1 MSDQHPEL
9 DLATL
14 PIGKFYIGGRW
25 VDPSQNNMISVISP
39 DSEKVIAQVAEA
51 AEYDID
57 KAVAAA
63 REAFD
68 KGPWPKMAVEERN
81 EWVRKLSAAIVARTE
96 ELGLCWT
103 YQIGMPYNVARIFAP
118 FLTNAMDQYIEI
130 AENMDFVEQREIAG
144 EGTGFLVYEPVGVV
158 AAIAPWNVPINT
170 MLNKVGP
177 ALVAGCSVIMKPAPE
192 TPLEAYIIAQCA
204 DEIGLPAG
212 VLNLVCAHREISDYL
227 VRRSD
232 VDKVSFTGSVAAGQR
247 IASVCGERI
256 ARCSLELGGKS
267 PAIVLDD
274 YDLDMVAKMLIDGI
288 CSIAGQNC
296 ALLSRVLV
304 SRKRHDELVGKMK
317 DIAEAVKI
325 GHAFDEDTVIGP
337 VAMKRQLE
345 RIEGLIAAGVAE
357 GANLVSGGKRPAHL
371 DKGYFMEPTIFANV
385 SNDMRIAQE
394 EIFGP
399 VICVIPYDDLDEA
412 IAIANDSD
420 FGLSGA
426 VFTNDLEKAYHV
438 ARSVRTGTM
447 GQNGPRNDFTI
458 GFGGFKKSGLG
469 REGGVAGLKAFLEPK
484 TVLLDGVPEG
494 LRVG

>member
-9 DLATL
+9 DLREL
-14 PIGKFYIGGRW
+14 PVDKFYIGGKW
-25 VDPSQNNMISVISP
+25 VEPHESNRIAVVSP
-39 DSEKVIAQVAEA
+39 DTEEVIAHVAEA
-51 AEYDID
+51 TDADVD
-57 KAVAAA
+57 QAVAAA

-81 EWVRKLSAAIVARTE
+81 DWVRKLSAAIVARTE

-103 YQIGMPYNVARIFAP
+103 YQIGMPYNVAKMFAP

-177 ALVAGCSVIMKPAPE
+177 ALVAGCTVIMKPAPE
-192 TPLEAYIIAQCA
+192 TPLEAYIMAQCA
-204 DEIGLPAG
+204 EEIGLPKG
-212 VLNLVCAHREISDYL
+212 VLNLICAHREVSDYL
-227 VRRSD
+227 VRRPG

-267 PAIVLDD
+267 PAIILDD
-274 YDLDMVAKMLIDGI
+274 YDLDTVAKMMIDGI

-304 SRKRHDELVGKMK
+304 SRERHDELVGKMK
-317 DIAEAVKI
+317 DIAEGVKI
-325 GHAFDEDTVIGP
+325 GHAFDENTIIGP

-345 RIEGLIAAGVAE
+345 RIEELIAAGVAE
-357 GANLVSGGKRPAHL
+357 GATLASGGKRPSHL

-385 SNDMRIAQE
+385 TSDMRIAQE

-399 VICVIPYDDLDEA
+399 VICVIPYDDLANA
-412 IAIANDSD
+412 IDIANDSQ

-458 GFGGFKKSGLG
+458 GFGGFKKSGIG
-469 REGGVAGLKAFLEPK
+469 REGGVAGLKAFLEAK
-484 TVLLDGVPEG
+484 TVLLDGIPDT
-494 LRVG
+494 L

>member
-9 DLATL
+9 DLREL
-14 PIGKFYIGGRW
+14 PVDKFYIGGKW
-25 VDPSQNNMISVISP
+25 VEPHESNRIAVVSP
-39 DSEKVIAQVAEA
+39 DTEEVIAHVAEA
-51 AEYDID
+51 TDADVD
-57 KAVAAA
+57 QAVAAA

-81 EWVRKLSAAIVARTE
+81 DWVRKLSAAIVARTE

-103 YQIGMPYNVARIFAP
+103 YQIGMPYNVAKMFAP
-118 FLTNAMDQYIEI
+118 FLTSAMDQYIEI

-177 ALVAGCSVIMKPAPE
+177 ALVAGCTVIMKPAPE
-192 TPLEAYIIAQCA
+192 TPLEAYIMAQCA
-204 DEIGLPAG
+204 EEIGLPKG
-212 VLNLVCAHREISDYL
+212 VLNLICAHREVSDYL
-227 VRRSD
+227 VRRPG

-267 PAIVLDD
+267 PAIILDD
-274 YDLDMVAKMLIDGI
+274 YDLDTVAKMMIDGI

-304 SRKRHDELVGKMK
+304 SRERHDELVGKMK
-317 DIAEAVKI
+317 DIAEGVKI
-325 GHAFDEDTVIGP
+325 GHAFDENTIIGP

-345 RIEGLIAAGVAE
+345 RIEELIAAGVAE
-357 GANLVSGGKRPAHL
+357 GATLASGGKRPSHL

-385 SNDMRIAQE
+385 TSDMRIAQE

-399 VICVIPYDDLDEA
+399 VICVIPYDDLAHA
-412 IAIANDSD
+412 IDIANDSQ

-458 GFGGFKKSGLG
+458 GFGGFKKSGIG
-469 REGGVAGLKAFLEPK
+469 REGGVAGLKAFLEAK
-484 TVLLDGVPEG
+484 TVLLDGIPDT
-494 LRVG
+494 L

>member
-9 DLATL
+9 DLREL
-14 PIGKFYIGGRW
+14 PVDKFYIGGKW
-25 VDPSQNNMISVISP
+25 VEPHESNRIAVVSP
-39 DSEKVIAQVAEA
+39 DTEEVIAHVAEA
-51 AEYDID
+51 TDADVD
-57 KAVAAA
+57 QAVTAA

-81 EWVRKLSAAIVARTE
+81 DWVRKLSAAIVARTE

-103 YQIGMPYNVARIFAP
+103 YQIGMPYNVAKMFAP

-177 ALVAGCSVIMKPAPE
+177 ALVAGCTVIMKPAPE
-192 TPLEAYIIAQCA
+192 TPLEAYIMAQCA
-204 DEIGLPAG
+204 EEIGLPKG
-212 VLNLVCAHREISDYL
+212 VLNLICAHREVSDYL
-227 VRRSD
+227 VRRPG

-247 IASVCGERI
+247 IASVCGGRI

-267 PAIVLDD
+267 PAIILDD
-274 YDLDMVAKMLIDGI
+274 YDLDTVAKMMIDGI

-304 SRKRHDELVGKMK
+304 SRERHDELVGKMK
-317 DIAEAVKI
+317 DIAEGVKI
-325 GHAFDEDTVIGP
+325 GHAFDENTIIGP

-345 RIEGLIAAGVAE
+345 RIEELIAAGVAE
-357 GANLVSGGKRPAHL
+357 GATLASGGKRPSHL

-385 SNDMRIAQE
+385 TSDMRIAQE

-399 VICVIPYDDLDEA
+399 VICVIPYDDLAHA
-412 IAIANDSD
+412 IDIANDSQ

-458 GFGGFKKSGLG
+458 GFGGFKKSGIG
-469 REGGVAGLKAFLEPK
+469 REGGVAGLKAFLEAK
-484 TVLLDGVPEG
+484 TVLLDGIPDT
-494 LRVG
+494 L

>member
-1 MSDQHPEL
+1 MSDQHPQL
-9 DLATL
+9 DLTEL
-14 PIGKFYIGGRW
+14 PIDQFYIGGKW
-25 VDPSQNNMISVISP
+25 VEPHQSKRIAVVSP
-39 DSEKVIAQVAEA
+39 DTEEVIAHVAEA
-51 AEYDID
+51 AEYDVD
-57 KAVAAA
+57 RAVAAA

-68 KGPWPKMAVEERN
+68 KGAWPKMAVKERT

-96 ELGLCWT
+96 ELGLFWT
-103 YQIGMPYNVARIFAP
+103 YQIGMPYNVAKMFAP

-130 AENMDFVEQREIAG
+130 AENMNFVEQREIAG

-177 ALVAGCSVIMKPAPE
+177 ALVAGCTVIMKPAPE
-192 TPLEAYIIAQCA
+192 TPLEAYIMAQCA
-204 DEIGLPAG
+204 DEIGLPKG
-212 VLNLVCAHREISDYL
+212 VLNLICAHREVSDYL
-227 VRRSD
+227 VRRPG

-267 PAIVLDD
+267 PAIILDD
-274 YDLDMVAKMLIDGI
+274 YDLDTVAKMMIDGI

-304 SRKRHDELVGKMK
+304 SRERHDELVNKMTE
-317 DIAEAVKI
+317 IAEGVKI

-345 RIEGLIAAGVAE
+345 RIEELIATGVAE
-357 GANLVSGGKRPAHL
+357 GATLASGGKRPVHL

-385 SNDMRIAQE
+385 TSDMRIAQE

-399 VICVIPYDDLDEA
+399 VICVIPYDDLDHA
-412 IAIANDSD
+412 IEIANDSQ

-447 GQNGPRNDFTI
+447 GQNGPRNDFSI
-458 GFGGFKKSGLG
+458 GFGGFKKSGIG
-469 REGGVAGLKAFLEPK
+469 REGGVAGLKAFMEAK
-484 TVLLDGVPEG
+484 TVLLDGIPEA
-494 LRVG
+494 L

>member
-9 DLATL
+9 DLREL
-14 PIGKFYIGGRW
+14 PVDKFYIGGKW
-25 VDPSQNNMISVISP
+25 VEPHESNRIAVVSP
-39 DSEKVIAQVAEA
+39 DTEEVIAHVAEA
-51 AEYDID
+51 TDADVD
-57 KAVAAA
+57 QAVAAA

-81 EWVRKLSAAIVARTE
+81 DWVRKLSAAIVARTE

-103 YQIGMPYNVARIFAP
+103 YQIGMPYNVAKMFAP

-177 ALVAGCSVIMKPAPE
+177 ALVAGCTVIMKPAPE
-192 TPLEAYIIAQCA
+192 TPLEAYIMAQCA
-204 DEIGLPAG
+204 EEIGLPKG
-212 VLNLVCAHREISDYL
+212 VLNLICAHREVSDYL
-227 VRRSD
+227 VRRPG

-267 PAIVLDD
+267 PAIILDD
-274 YDLDMVAKMLIDGI
+274 YDLDTVAKMMVDGI

-304 SRKRHDELVGKMK
+304 SRERHDELVGKMK
-317 DIAEAVKI
+317 DIAEGVKI
-325 GHAFDEDTVIGP
+325 GHAFDENTIIGP

-345 RIEGLIAAGVAE
+345 RIEELIAAGVAE
-357 GANLVSGGKRPAHL
+357 GATLASGGKRPSHL

-385 SNDMRIAQE
+385 TSDMRIAQE

-399 VICVIPYDDLDEA
+399 VICVIPYDDLAHA
-412 IAIANDSD
+412 IDIANDSQ

-458 GFGGFKKSGLG
+458 GFGGFKKSGIG
-469 REGGVAGLKAFLEPK
+469 REGGVAGLKAFLEAK
-484 TVLLDGVPEG
+484 TVLLDGIPET
-494 LRVG
+494 L

>member
-9 DLATL
+9 DLREL
-14 PIGKFYIGGRW
+14 PVDKFYIGGKW
-25 VDPSQNNMISVISP
+25 VEPHESNRIAVVSP
-39 DSEKVIAQVAEA
+39 DTEEVIAHVAEA
-51 AEYDID
+51 TDADVD
-57 KAVAAA
+57 HAVAAA

-81 EWVRKLSAAIVARTE
+81 DWVRKLSAAIVARTE

-103 YQIGMPYNVARIFAP
+103 YQIGMPYNVAKMFAP

-177 ALVAGCSVIMKPAPE
+177 ALVAGCTVIMKPAPE
-192 TPLEAYIIAQCA
+192 TPLEAYIMAQCA
-204 DEIGLPAG
+204 EEIGLPKG
-212 VLNLVCAHREISDYL
+212 VLNLICAHREVSDYL
-227 VRRSD
+227 VRRPG

-267 PAIVLDD
+267 PAIILDD
-274 YDLDMVAKMLIDGI
+274 YDLDTVAKMMIDGI

-304 SRKRHDELVGKMK
+304 SRERHDELVGKMK
-317 DIAEAVKI
+317 DIAEGVKI
-325 GHAFDEDTVIGP
+325 GHAFDENTIIGP

-345 RIEGLIAAGVAE
+345 RIEELIAAGVAE
-357 GANLVSGGKRPAHL
+357 GATLASGGKRPSHL

-385 SNDMRIAQE
+385 TSDMRIAQE

-399 VICVIPYDDLDEA
+399 VICVIPYDDLAHA
-412 IAIANDSD
+412 IDIANDSQ

-458 GFGGFKKSGLG
+458 GFGGFKKSGIG

-484 TVLLDGVPEG
+484 TVLLDGIPET
-494 LRVG
+494 L

>member
-9 DLATL
+9 DLKEL
-14 PIGKFYIGGRW
+14 PVDKFYIGGKW
-25 VDPSQNNMISVISP
+25 VEPHESNRIAVVSP
-39 DSEKVIAQVAEA
+39 DTEEVIAHVAEA
-51 AEYDID
+51 TEADVD
-57 KAVAAA
+57 QAVAAA

-68 KGPWPKMAVEERN
+68 KGPWPKMAVKERN
-81 EWVRKLSAAIVARTE
+81 DWVRKLSAAIVARTE

-103 YQIGMPYNVARIFAP
+103 YQIGMPYNVAKMFAP

-177 ALVAGCSVIMKPAPE
+177 ALVAGCTVIMKPAPE
-192 TPLEAYIIAQCA
+192 TPLEAYIMAQCA
-204 DEIGLPAG
+204 EEIGLPKG
-212 VLNLVCAHREISDYL
+212 VLNLICAHREVSDYL
-227 VRRSD
+227 VRRPG

-267 PAIVLDD
+267 PAIILDD
-274 YDLDMVAKMLIDGI
+274 YDLDTVAKMMIDGI

-304 SRKRHDELVGKMK
+304 SRERHDELVGKMK
-317 DIAEAVKI
+317 DIAEGVKI
-325 GHAFDEDTVIGP
+325 GHAFDENTIIGP

-345 RIEGLIAAGVAE
+345 RIEELIAAGVAE
-357 GANLVSGGKRPAHL
+357 GATLASGGKRPSHL

-385 SNDMRIAQE
+385 TSDMRIAQE

-399 VICVIPYDDLDEA
+399 VICVIPYDDLAHA
-412 IAIANDSD
+412 IDIANDSQ

-458 GFGGFKKSGLG
+458 GFGGFKKSGIG
-469 REGGVAGLKAFLEPK
+469 REGGVAGLKAFLEAK
-484 TVLLDGVPEG
+484 TVLLDGIPDT
-494 LRVG
+494 L

>member
-9 DLATL
+9 DLREL
-14 PIGKFYIGGRW
+14 PVDKFYIGGKW
-25 VDPSQNNMISVISP
+25 VEPHESNRIAVVSP
-39 DSEKVIAQVAEA
+39 DTEEVIAHVAEA
-51 AEYDID
+51 TDADVD
-57 KAVAAA
+57 HAVAAA

-81 EWVRKLSAAIVARTE
+81 DWVRKLSAAIVARTE

-103 YQIGMPYNVARIFAP
+103 YQIGMPYNVAKMFAP

-177 ALVAGCSVIMKPAPE
+177 ALVAGCTVIMKPAPE
-192 TPLEAYIIAQCA
+192 TPLEAYIMAQCA
-204 DEIGLPAG
+204 EEIGLPKG
-212 VLNLVCAHREISDYL
+212 VLNLICAHREVSDYL
-227 VRRSD
+227 VRRPG

-267 PAIVLDD
+267 PAIILDD
-274 YDLDMVAKMLIDGI
+274 YDLDTVAKMMIDGI

-304 SRKRHDELVGKMK
+304 SRERHDELVGKMK
-317 DIAEAVKI
+317 DIAEGVKI
-325 GHAFDEDTVIGP
+325 GHAFDENTIIGP

-345 RIEGLIAAGVAE
+345 RIEELIAAGVAE
-357 GANLVSGGKRPAHL
+357 GAKLASGGKRPSHL

-385 SNDMRIAQE
+385 TSDMRIAQE

-399 VICVIPYDDLDEA
+399 VICVIAYDDLAHA
-412 IAIANDSD
+412 IDIANDSQ

-458 GFGGFKKSGLG
+458 GFGGFKKSGIG
-469 REGGVAGLKAFLEPK
+469 REGGVAGLKAFLEAK
-484 TVLLDGVPEG
+484 TVLLDGIPDT
-494 LRVG
+494 L

>member
-9 DLATL
+9 DLREL
-14 PIGKFYIGGRW
+14 PVDKFYIGGKW
-25 VDPSQNNMISVISP
+25 VEPHESNRIAVVSP
-39 DSEKVIAQVAEA
+39 DTEEVIAHVAEA
-51 AEYDID
+51 TDADVD
-57 KAVAAA
+57 QAVAAA

-81 EWVRKLSAAIVARTE
+81 DWVRKLSAAIVARTE

-103 YQIGMPYNVARIFAP
+103 YQIGMPYNVAKMFAP

-177 ALVAGCSVIMKPAPE
+177 ALVAGCTVIMKPAPE
-192 TPLEAYIIAQCA
+192 TPLEAYIMAQCA
-204 DEIGLPAG
+204 EEIGLPKG
-212 VLNLVCAHREISDYL
+212 VLNLICAHREVSDYL
-227 VRRSD
+227 VRRPG

-267 PAIVLDD
+267 PAIILDD
-274 YDLDMVAKMLIDGI
+274 YDLDTVAKMMIDGI

-304 SRKRHDELVGKMK
+304 SRERHDELVGKMK
-317 DIAEAVKI
+317 DIAEGVKI
-325 GHAFDEDTVIGP
+325 GHAFDENTIIGP

-345 RIEGLIAAGVAE
+345 RIEELIAAGVAE
-357 GANLVSGGKRPAHL
+357 GATLASGGKRPSHL

-385 SNDMRIAQE
+385 TSDMRIAQE

-399 VICVIPYDDLDEA
+399 VICVIPYDDLDHA
-412 IAIANDSD
+412 IDIANDSQ

-458 GFGGFKKSGLG
+458 GFGGFKKSGIG
-469 REGGVAGLKAFLEPK
+469 REGGVAGLKAFLEAK
-484 TVLLDGVPEG
+484 TVLLDGIPDT
-494 LRVG
+494 L

>member
-9 DLATL
+9 DLREL
-14 PIGKFYIGGRW
+14 PVDKFYIGGKW
-25 VDPSQNNMISVISP
+25 VEPHESNRIAVVSP
-39 DSEKVIAQVAEA
+39 DTEEVIAHVAEA
-51 AEYDID
+51 TDADVD
-57 KAVAAA
+57 QAVAAA

-81 EWVRKLSAAIVARTE
+81 DWVRKLSAAIVARTE

-103 YQIGMPYNVARIFAP
+103 YQIGMPYNVAKMFAP

-177 ALVAGCSVIMKPAPE
+177 ALVAGCTVIMKPAPE
-192 TPLEAYIIAQCA
+192 TPLEAYIMAQCA
-204 DEIGLPAG
+204 EEIGLPKG
-212 VLNLVCAHREISDYL
+212 VLNLICAHREVSDYL
-227 VRRSD
+227 VRRPG

-267 PAIVLDD
+267 PAIILDD
-274 YDLDMVAKMLIDGI
+274 YDLDTVAKMMIDGI

-304 SRKRHDELVGKMK
+304 SRERHDELVGKMK
-317 DIAEAVKI
+317 DIAEGVKI
-325 GHAFDEDTVIGP
+325 GHAFDENTIIGP

-345 RIEGLIAAGVAE
+345 RIEELIAAGVAE
-357 GANLVSGGKRPAHL
+357 GATLASGGKRPSHL

-385 SNDMRIAQE
+385 TSDMRIAQE

-399 VICVIPYDDLDEA
+399 VICVIPYDDLAHA
-412 IAIANDSD
+412 IDIANDSQ

-458 GFGGFKKSGLG
+458 GFGGFKKSGIG
-469 REGGVAGLKAFLEPK
+469 REGGVAGLKAFLEAK
-484 TVLLDGVPEG
+484 TVLLDGIPET
-494 LRVG
+494 L

>member
-9 DLATL
+9 DLREL
-14 PIGKFYIGGRW
+14 PVDKFYIGGKW
-25 VDPSQNNMISVISP
+25 VEPHESNRIAVVSP
-39 DSEKVIAQVAEA
+39 DTEEVIAHVAEA
-51 AEYDID
+51 TDADVD
-57 KAVAAA
+57 QAVAAA

-81 EWVRKLSAAIVARTE
+81 DWVRKLSAAIVARTE

-103 YQIGMPYNVARIFAP
+103 YQIGMPYNVAKMFAP

-177 ALVAGCSVIMKPAPE
+177 ALVAGCTVIMKPAPE
-192 TPLEAYIIAQCA
+192 TPLEAYIMAQCA
-204 DEIGLPAG
+204 EEIGLPKG
-212 VLNLVCAHREISDYL
+212 VLNLICAHREVSDYL
-227 VRRSD
+227 VRRPG

-267 PAIVLDD
+267 PAIILDD
-274 YDLDMVAKMLIDGI
+274 YDLDTVAKMMIDGI

-304 SRKRHDELVGKMK
+304 SRERHDELVGKMK
-317 DIAEAVKI
+317 DIAEGVKI
-325 GHAFDEDTVIGP
+325 GHAFDENTIIGP

-345 RIEGLIAAGVAE
+345 RIEELIAAGVAE
-357 GANLVSGGKRPAHL
+357 GATLASGGKRPSHL

-385 SNDMRIAQE
+385 TSDMRIAQE

-399 VICVIPYDDLDEA
+399 VICVIPYDDLAHA
-412 IAIANDSD
+412 IDIANDSQ

-458 GFGGFKKSGLG
+458 GFGGFKKSGIG
-469 REGGVAGLKAFLEPK
+469 REGGVAGLKAFLEAK
-484 TVLLDGVPEG
+484 TVLLDGIPDT
-494 LRVG
+494 L